1 MALQAST
8 NYENRF
14 DDTLV
19 NEMVFE
25 KYLVRSKLGQ
35 GTFGEVYK
43 AVDIVSKQQVALKVQ
58 NSQISLLRLEYKLYQ
73 QLHTAKNTEGIPKI
87 YQMGQVRDK
96 PAILMERL
104 GPSLQQLFQM
114 SNKRLQLTTVIPL
127 ALQMINRLKQFHQT
141 TGFVHRDI
149 KPDNFVLG
157 YRQKINIVHLI
168 DYGLAARFWDS
179 DSVRHVPHNGKHKP
193 LVGTIRYAS
202 LNTHRGHTQSRRDD
216 MESLG
221 YTLIYLLRG
230 SLPWQGVRASS
241 RPQKYEMIHEVKQST
256 PIEKI
261 CDGLPETFVHYLTY
275 CRRMR
280 YSIEPEY
287 HILRAM
293 FYLLCCEQ
301 NISRVFQFHKLPE
314 LQSTKRTKAAHLLD
328 HTCQQNRH
336 RKRSAGDG
344 VYVSSGKTYKHK

>member
-1 MALQAST
+1 MALT
-8 NYENRF
+8 NDESRF
-14 DDTLV
+14 DDTLI
-19 NEMVFE
+19 NETVFE
-25 KYLVRSKLGQ
+25 KYIVLGKLGQ

-43 AVDIVSKQQVALKVQ
+43 AVDIDSNQQVALKME
-58 NSQISLLRLEYKLYQ
+58 NAPMPLLRLEYKLYQ
-73 QLHTAKNTEGIPKI
+73 KLHTAKNTEGIPKV
-87 YQMGQVRDK
+87 YQMGKVRDK
-96 PAILMERL
+96 PALVMERL
-104 GPSLQQLFQM
+104 GVSLQQLFEM
-114 SNKRLQLTTVIPL
+114 SNKRLQLATVIPL

-141 TGFVHRDI
+141 TGYVHRDI

-157 YRQKINIVHLI
+157 YRQRTNIVHLI

-179 DSVRHVPHNGKHKP
+179 DTVRHVPHNGQHKM
-193 LVGTIRYAS
+193 LVGTMRYAS

-241 RPQKYEMIHEVKQST
+241 RPQKYERIHEMKLST
-256 PIEKI
+256 PIEQL
-261 CDGLPETFVHYLTY
+261 CHGLPETFAHYLIY

-280 YSIEPEY
+280 YSFEPEY

-293 FYLLCCEQ
+293 FYLLSCKH
-301 NISRVFQFHKLPE
+301 NISRDFQFHKLPE
-314 LQSTKRTKAAHLLD
+314 LQKTKHTKTAHHSE
-328 HTCQQNRH
+328 HTCQHDHH

-344 VYVSSGKTYKHK
+344 GYVPNRKSYKQK